1 MRRLFLPS
9 FLVGLISGCS
19 NLPEV
24 NIVDDLADRTTV
36 DVVSESVWVVSPE
49 DARRFEDPAWPA
61 PIQIVPPERDGS
73 LINGRFDVKLFNSPP
88 SGQRIDVLYAVD
100 GEEGECSALLSL
112 LGVSVSESAWIEV
125 DSGGGSNFRCASVL
139 INAPGDSLDIA
150 NPFMSGFKKA
160 NIVSMKKGSD
170 RARYPIRI
178 EYLND

>member
-1 MRRLFLPS
+1 MTRLLLPS
-9 FLVGLISGCS
+9 FLLGLVSGCS

-24 NIVDDLADRTTV
+24 NVVDDLADRTTV
-36 DVVSESVWVVSPE
+36 DMVSESVWVVSPE

-73 LINGRFDVKLFNSPP
+73 LIDGIFDVKLFNSAP
-88 SGQRIDVLYAVD
+88 SGQRIDVLYVVD

-112 LGVSVSESAWIEV
+112 LGVSASESAWIEV
-125 DSGGGSNFRCASVL
+125 DSGGGYNFRCASVL
-139 INAPGDSLDIA
+139 INAPGDSLNIA

-160 NIVSMKKGSD
+160 NIVSMGESSTQS
-170 RARYPIRI
+170 RYPIRI